1 MVKKQKGAVTLLVVI
16 TVLFMIVVLTAAF
29 YATTSMRETQLQSDL
44 QIKEDYEKQINQVE
58 DVYAN
63 LIASGNYDNITD

>member
-29 YATTSMRETQLQSDL
+29 YATISMRETQLQSDL

>member
-1 MVKKQKGAVTLLVVI
+1 MVRKQKGAVTLLVVI
-16 TVLFMIVVLTAAF
+16 TVLFMFVVLTAAF

-44 QIKEDYEKQINQVE
+44 QIKEDYEKEINQIE

-63 LIASGNYDNITD
+63 LIASGNYNNITD